1 MTGLMANAMDAG
13 AGELCRGRL
22 TAACDEMELIL
33 KAHTATPGATGV
45 SHLSSSEAARALRD
59 TVRRFASFMDTG
71 THRSSA
77 VAPPMQAQALAEA
90 APVAPFAFAAPQKKA
105 PKRKRAPATAAD
117 LELVAASQGRWAAAE
132 SAGHVAPPAKK
143 ARRPS
148 KA

>member
-1 MTGLMANAMDAG
+1 MTGLMANAMESG

-33 KAHTATPGATGV
+33 KAHTAPGATEV

-90 APVAPFAFAAPQKKA
+90 APVAPFAFAAPQKKKA
-105 PKRKRAPATAAD
+105 KRKRAPATAAD